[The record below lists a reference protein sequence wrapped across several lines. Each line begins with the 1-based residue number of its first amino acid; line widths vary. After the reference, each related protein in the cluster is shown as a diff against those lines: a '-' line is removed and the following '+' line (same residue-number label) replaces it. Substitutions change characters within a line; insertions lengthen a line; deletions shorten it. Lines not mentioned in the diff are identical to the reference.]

1 MIRKMTKKEI
11 LMIKELK
18 QESKILEYEK
28 TLNEIY
34 NSIFNDSD
42 DIFLNDFLK
51 DIHIEKKELKRKTY
65 LPNIH
70 QPIKSELMDIK
81 NTNEFKLEKLTERF
95 ELRLTKIE
103 KDIIKISHNNGI
115 NVSDEIRKFILSLNK
130 EYVKLSIENE
140 FYLNTERLSIVNKNI
155 EDLKIKYADTFIEK
169 SDYIQT
175 KDYIQNMINERYKIK
190 FTLKEFIMEKKQLD
204 KFLKKYNDYFLE
216 VIF

>member
-103 KDIIKISHNNGI
+103 KDIIKALGELCKYNSEIINFQKMLISKI
-115 NVSDEIRKFILSLNK
+115 DDVKRSKTILKPSEEKSVKKDMSDSSNSLKIDLDDSQKVLVEISKDDY
-130 EYVKLSIENE
+130 EYLYEMYLKENE
-140 FYLNTERLSIVNKNI
+140 VPN
-155 EDLKIKYADTFIEK
+155 LKSVRIGFDRMN
-169 SDYIQT
+169 ST
-175 KDYIQNMINERYKIK
+175 KYKII
-190 FTLKEFIMEKKQLD
+190 E
-204 KFLKKYNDYFLE
+204 
-216 VIF
+216 